1 MSRSVSPK
9 RLDDEGSA
17 GWTTYGTSR
26 AAFSLFQ
33 GLASDVEDSSE
44 KRHGVQALACRLGPL
59 ENGSHKLKLELHALF
74 HSFRASQ
81 RDMKAPP
88 KIPGYASPGS
98 APGFAGILFDRRRAR
113 WYRCVPYEMGHKKRV
128 GRTDPELLQS
138 PPMSPS
144 KAVVKRNVAKA
155 TLQKPWKTDPSC

>member
-9 RLDDEGSA
+9 RLDDEASA

-59 ENGSHKLKLELHALF
+59 ENGSHKLKLELHAFF

-81 RDMKAPP
+81 RDMKAPQNSYP
-88 KIPGYASPGS
+88 TP
-98 APGFAGILFDRRRAR
+98 GILPTCTSASELQSDATLEASQTQAAAQRMRRRPNPN
-113 WYRCVPYEMGHKKRV
+113 YGFSRV
-128 GRTDPELLQS
+128 FTS
-138 PPMSPS
+138 
-144 KAVVKRNVAKA
+144 
-155 TLQKPWKTDPSC
+155 